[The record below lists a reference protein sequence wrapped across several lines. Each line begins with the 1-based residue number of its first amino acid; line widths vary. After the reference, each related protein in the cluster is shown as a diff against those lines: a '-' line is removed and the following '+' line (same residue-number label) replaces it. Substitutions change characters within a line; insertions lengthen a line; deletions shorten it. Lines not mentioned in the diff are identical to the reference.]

1 MSALIEGF
9 KKEHS
14 EIIATLNEVEEL
26 GILSRE
32 GQAKLLSVEASLL
45 EHLWNEDDRLYPVLR
60 KEAEHNKKLK
70 ETLDVFANDTENIY
84 GDMLEFF
91 GKYSEGAIDSKF
103 EGEFEHLFATLRTRI
118 MNEENFLYSE
128 YEKIDQQ

>member
-26 GILSRE
+26 SILSRE
-32 GQAKLLSVEASLL
+32 GQAKLVSVKASLL
-45 EHLWNEDDRLYPVLR
+45 EHLWNEDEQLYPVLR

-70 ETLDVFANDTENIY
+70 EILDVFANDTENIY

-91 GKYSEGAIDSKF
+91 GKYTEGATDSKF
-103 EGEFEHLFATLRTRI
+103 KGAFEHLFAALRTRI
-118 MNEENFLYSE
+118 RNEENFLYDE
-128 YEKIDQQ
+128 YEKMNQ

>member
-32 GQAKLLSVEASLL
+32 GQAKLVSVKASLL
-45 EHLWNEDDRLYPVLR
+45 EHLWNEDERLYPVLR
-60 KEAEHNKKLK
+60 KEAERNKKLK
-70 ETLDVFANDTENIY
+70 EILDVFANDAENIY

-91 GKYSEGAIDSKF
+91 GKYTEGAIDSKF

-118 MNEENFLYSE
+118 RNEENFLYSE
-128 YEKIDQQ
+128 YEKIDQ